1 VSILGQAKY
10 GNYFCVYQGCSV
22 GSDEEGVFP
31 EIGEHVILYAGA
43 SVIGHSKIGDNVVIG
58 DNAMILNRDI
68 PANKVILG
76 GHKHLDMRE
85 NTKHVRERQLT

>member
-1 VSILGQAKY
+1 M
-10 GNYFCVYQGCSV
+10 